1 MQMTILSAPSLFP
14 GNRKLENH

>member
-1 MQMTILSAPSLFP
+1 MTILSAPSLFP